1 MMRSARRLL
10 PSARRALSTQRYPE
24 FETLAALGEK
34 NLDAYA
40 DANALA
46 VKGADGV
53 WNWSTYGELGARA
66 RAMRGAL
73 RALGVAPGD
82 NVAVISK
89 NRPEWAVGA
98 YATYGVGAAW
108 VPMYEQQRPKE
119 WEYIL
124 RDSGATVV
132 FASRRDIYE
141 SVAELAGRCPDVRH
155 VVCFEDAAD
164 GADDGASLA
173 ALLARSAAAGADC
186 ALAPVAAR
194 DRATLIYTSGT
205 TGNPKGV
212 ELTHENICSNIKA
225 SLDAMPEWFFDRRAF
240 GAPRSLCFLPWAH
253 SYGQTCELHSGMAT
267 GGEMY
272 LATDVSTVAAE
283 LQDARPNFLL
293 SVPTLYKKVYDG
305 FSAQVAQMSPAKQRL
320 ARAAVA
326 VADRVKEA
334 EFRGE
339 RAALLDRAQH
349 AVLDR
354 LVLSKVRAKF
364 GGELQR
370 GVAYAAGAATPP
382 EVMKFV
388 RACGITICQGYGLS
402 ETAPVVAAESPEP
415 AERVFGSVGR
425 VLDGVRVKVVDAD
438 GAELAA
444 GGEGEL
450 WVAGPNVM
458 RGYWNNAD
466 ATAEVIV
473 EEPPSATSATT
484 TRWFRT
490 GDLCELVY
498 KDDDAAGAN
507 PFIVY
512 KGRAKEQY
520 KLENGK
526 YVAPV
531 PIEDALCLSR
541 FIAQAIVNG
550 ADRPHNI
557 ALLVPD
563 WEQVGAWAKEH
574 LGVDAPCALVAP
586 FEYGPPEHVRTLAR
600 LPELETLLEGEVAS
614 TCASIKRYEVPKAW
628 HVLEQGFCASRG
640 MLTPK
645 LSIKRPVVLKE
656 YAAEMA
662 ALYSD
667 GAGLAQAA

>member
-66 RAMRGAL
+66 RAMRGAP
-73 RALGVAPGD
+73 RD

-124 RDSGATVV
+124 RDSGARVV

-225 SLDAMPEWFFDRRAF
+225 SLDAMPEWFFDRAAM
-240 GAPRSLCFLPWAH
+240 GGPPRSLCFLPWAH

-267 GGEMY
+267 GGSMY

-283 LQDARPNFLL
+283 LQEARPNFLL

-305 FSAQVAQMSPAKQRL
+305 FSAQVAQMSPAKQKL

-326 VADRVKEA
+326 VADRVKSA
-334 EFRGE
+334 EFAGE
-339 RAALLDRAQH
+339 APSLLDRAQH

-364 GGELQR
+364 GGELQN

-402 ETAPVVAAESPEP
+402 ETAPVVAAE
-415 AERVFGSVGR
+415 
-425 VLDGVRVKVVDAD
+425 

-586 FEYGPPEHVRTLAR
+586 FEYGPPEHVAALAA

-614 TCASIKRYEVPKAW
+614 MCASIKRYEVPKAW